1 MNDSVRWHINNT
13 QQRLK
18 ALEEQV
24 YELQKKVVKPTPLL
38 EGVDILPLV
47 FVICVFLT
55 LCVFVLKGGG

>member
-1 MNDSVRWHINNT
+1 MHELVRWHIHNA
-13 QQRLK
+13 QERLK